1 MSILFTALALI
12 ATGQAATPAAPSVRT
27 TVRGAA
33 TESSVAT
40 RREDRAPAA
49 RRG

>member
-12 ATGQAATPAAPSVRT
+12 ATGQAATPAAPTARTAVRSQANET
-27 TVRGAA
+27 
-33 TESSVAT
+33 SVAT
-40 RREDRAPAA
+40 RRDDRATAA